1 MQPDFLFFG
10 FRSLLAS
17 FLHVV
22 FPKKKKSSRASEIAL
37 NLFINC
43 RHSKN
48 SCRFKLAWGLF
59 FQKFAYSTF
68 VYTGFSHRPK
78 LLSCHFKLSLIC
90 FYVWI
95 RVCVDVCVSLMGCTV
110 GSVQCLLLSEGF
122 LINLKPFL
130 FCDVVKFIEQN
141 LTSDFIG
148 SLRVRI
154 ILHVSW
160 YWWLRRLVS

>member
-1 MQPDFLFFG
+1 MWCFQ
-10 FRSLLAS
+10 
-17 FLHVV
+17 
-22 FPKKKKSSRASEIAL
+22 KKKKSSRASEIAL

-59 FQKFAYSTF
+59 FSR
-68 VYTGFSHRPK
+68 SLHIL
-78 LLSCHFKLSLIC
+78 LLSTQVPLTDQNCCHAILSCNSIVFTC
-90 FYVWI
+90 GFECVWMS
-95 RVCVDVCVSLMGCTV
+95 VSLLMGCMV

-160 YWWLRRLVS
+160 YWPLRRLIS